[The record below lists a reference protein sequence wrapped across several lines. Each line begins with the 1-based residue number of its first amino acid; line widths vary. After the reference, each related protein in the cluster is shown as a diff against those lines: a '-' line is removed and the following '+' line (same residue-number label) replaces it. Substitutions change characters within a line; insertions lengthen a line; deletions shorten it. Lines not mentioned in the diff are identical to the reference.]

1 MSISLDPEKTLK
13 LVRYD
18 YLNRTV
24 VPGQILFAGSSL
36 MEQFPVHEFQL
47 GAGLSSLIYN
57 RGIGGFTTAEML
69 EHMKP
74 ASMHSDPPQFSA
86 ISHNDM
92 NPDDYRK
99 EELMERY
106 EKMVKE
112 ILAHLPG
119 VQLTLLAYYP
129 VNHEAACDD
138 SWFFY
143 RTNERICEANEAV
156 KALSQ
161 KYSLGFLDLNA
172 PLMDEK
178 GRLKAEFTI
187 DGVHMYPNGYREVWK
202 QLAGILQ

>member
-1 MSISLDPEKTLK
+1 
-13 LVRYD
+13 
-18 YLNRTV
+18 
-24 VPGQILFAGSSL
+24 
-36 MEQFPVHEFQL
+36 
-47 GAGLSSLIYN
+47 
-57 RGIGGFTTAEML
+57 
-69 EHMKP
+69 
-74 ASMHSDPPQFSA
+74 
-86 ISHNDM
+86 
-92 NPDDYRK
+92 
-99 EELMERY
+99 MERY

-143 RTNERICEANEAV
+143 RTNERIHEANEAV
-156 KALSQ
+156 EALAE
-161 KYSLGFLDLNA
+161 KYHLGFLDLNA

>member
-1 MSISLDPEKTLK
+1 
-13 LVRYD
+13 
-18 YLNRTV
+18 
-24 VPGQILFAGSSL
+24 
-36 MEQFPVHEFQL
+36 
-47 GAGLSSLIYN
+47 
-57 RGIGGFTTAEML
+57 
-69 EHMKP
+69 
-74 ASMHSDPPQFSA
+74 MHSDPPGFN
-86 ISHNDM
+86 IGTNDM

>member
-1 MSISLDPEKTLK
+1 METCVYALRPARIF
-13 LVRYD
+13 
-18 YLNRTV
+18 LN
-24 VPGQILFAGSSL
+24 
-36 MEQFPVHEFQL
+36 
-47 GAGLSSLIYN
+47 
-57 RGIGGFTTAEML
+57 IGT
-69 EHMKP
+69 
-74 ASMHSDPPQFSA
+74 
-86 ISHNDM
+86 NDM

-99 EELMERY
+99 DELMERY

-172 PLMDEK
+172 PLRMK
-178 GRLKAEFTI
+178 RQAESRIYPSMVSICTQWLPGGMETAGWYFTVKVKI
-187 DGVHMYPNGYREVWK
+187 V
-202 QLAGILQ
+202 

>member
-1 MSISLDPEKTLK
+1 
-13 LVRYD
+13 
-18 YLNRTV
+18 
-24 VPGQILFAGSSL
+24 
-36 MEQFPVHEFQL
+36 
-47 GAGLSSLIYN
+47 
-57 RGIGGFTTAEML
+57 
-69 EHMKP
+69 
-74 ASMHSDPPQFSA
+74 
-86 ISHNDM
+86 
-92 NPDDYRK
+92 
-99 EELMERY
+99 MERY

-119 VQLTLLAYYP
+119 VQLTQFLAYYP
-129 VNHEAACDD
+129 SIMKLPAMTAG
-138 SWFFY
+138 SFT

-178 GRLKAEFTI
+178 GRLKAKFTI

>member
-1 MSISLDPEKTLK
+1 
-13 LVRYD
+13 
-18 YLNRTV
+18 
-24 VPGQILFAGSSL
+24 
-36 MEQFPVHEFQL
+36 
-47 GAGLSSLIYN
+47 
-57 RGIGGFTTAEML
+57 
-69 EHMKP
+69 
-74 ASMHSDPPQFSA
+74 
-86 ISHNDM
+86 
-92 NPDDYRK
+92 
-99 EELMERY
+99 
-106 EKMVKE
+106 MVKE

-187 DGVHMYPNGYREVWK
+187 DATDRTNLLTDIINTLGQSKINILNIHADTIDTRAIINLKVTVENAPQLKNAFDNLKKVNGIYEIKR
-202 QLAGILQ
+202 IIH